1 MRAFRSELIRI
12 RRPAFLLGGIGLIA
26 LFAGIVS
33 IFIFTSAENAPA
45 APQAGQGP
53 GAYTLAEI
61 ASEGGF
67 LTALPTV
74 SRLAGV
80 ILLSLWAIAVA
91 TDYSTGLIRILA
103 QAHPNRTR
111 LLGGKIAALGVF
123 TLLAT
128 TVTTLVVVVFARPL
142 AKLEGIP
149 IEAWKTDF
157 ASHLGKGFFDFTVAG
172 LVWGLIGL
180 MLAALTRSSGHRHR
194 HRARLPAGRGGSDLH
209 RRPGRQHLSTRRHAG
224 HARLGRKRPTRL
236 GRRARAGRPLRRRRR
251 HCLPCCVPHPR
262 HRLLAEPARSARSHR
277 TIHIRRFERRKGHRA
292 LGSTRP
298 PLHHAAAR
306 RLDRPTPE
314 AVSKTRVSKAIGSCL
329 EAARVRCPSVA
340 SFVNRSTTHV
350 LHRLCRTVAGRR
362 RSQLVRSVRKCLL

>member
-12 RRPAFLLGGIGLIA
+12 RRPAFLLGGIGLMA
-26 LFAGIVS
+26 LFAGLVS

-53 GAYTLAEI
+53 GAYTVAEI
-61 ASEGGF
+61 ASPGGF

-80 ILLSLWAIAVA
+80 ILLALWAIAVA

-111 LLGGKIAALGVF
+111 LLGKIAALSVF

-142 AKLEGIP
+142 ARLEGIP

-157 ASHLGKGFFDFTVAG
+157 ASHLGKDFFDFTIAG

-180 MLAALTRSSGHRHR
+180 MLAVLTRSSAVAIGIGLGFLLVAEGLISIVAPH
-194 HRARLPAGRGGSDLH
+194 ASSYLPGGTLDTLAAGGND
-209 RRPGRQHLSTRRHAG
+209 Q
-224 HARLGRKRPTRL
+224 
-236 GRRARAGRPLRRRRR
+236 
-251 HCLPCCVPHPR
+251 
-262 HRLLAEPARSARSHR
+262 LAWGA
-277 TIHIRRFERRKGHRA
+277 A
-292 LGSTRP
+292 LGLVVLYGVIAATVSLAVFRTR
-298 PLHHAAAR
+298 
-306 RLDRPTPE
+306 DI
-314 AVSKTRVSKAIGSCL
+314 VS
-329 EAARVRCPSVA
+329 
-340 SFVNRSTTHV
+340 
-350 LHRLCRTVAGRR
+350 
-362 RSQLVRSVRKCLL
+362 